1 MINELSTSH
10 NPRILEIINK
20 AAQVYKGVIPDD
32 RWKEPYMS
40 KEELKKE
47 IEEGVKFMGYKENT
61 TILGIMGIQQVKDTT
76 LIRHAYIT
84 PKYQKKGIGKKNT
97 KTANNPNKYSRSSSR
112 NMGSCNMGN
121 KVL

>member
-1 MINELSTSH
+1 MINELSISH
-10 NPRILEIINK
+10 NLRILEIINK

-47 IEEGVKFMGYKENT
+47 IEEGVKFLGYKENT
-61 TILGIMGIQQVKDTT
+61 TILGIMGNTT
-76 LIRHAYIT
+76 SKRHHIDST
-84 PKYQKKGIGKKNT
+84 RIHNTKISKERNRKKNT
-97 KTANNPNKYSRSSSR
+97 KTSNNPNKYSRSSSR